1 MNLKTSDVATFT
13 YNLAQFSFSFGYDF
27 AALLSFPSFLSVFLV
42 SLFLFRN
49 FSEPSLR
56 HLEGHICPLKLIYA
70 LHIGKQTRFHYPGV
84 FPFCAYFLRFVG
96 CIVSDTSSSQRY
108 KY

>member
-1 MNLKTSDVATFT
+1 
-13 YNLAQFSFSFGYDF
+13 
-27 AALLSFPSFLSVFLV
+27 
-42 SLFLFRN
+42 
-49 FSEPSLR
+49 
-56 HLEGHICPLKLIYA
+56 
-70 LHIGKQTRFHYPGV
+70 V